1 MNILLLLVLKDVSI
15 SQDVIYMLSCDSLSR
30 DVSYVYSHILWLF
43 YVDCDLVYS
52 HLIHIKTLSSVQLLM

>member
-30 DVSYVYSHILWLF
+30 GVS
-43 YVDCDLVYS
+43 
-52 HLIHIKTLSSVQLLM
+52 